1 MSIDSV
7 VKYKTHTMV
16 GPFALAFGGV
26 YAFIGVIG
34 LTMVLAAKPA
44 LQLLTF
50 GKLTSSEIA
59 ELPSISENFLYSLR

>member
-7 VKYKTHTMV
+7 VRYKTHTMA

-34 LTMVLAAKPA
+34 VIMVVAAKPA

-50 GKLTSSEIA
+50 GKLTSSEIN
-59 ELPSISENFLYSLR
+59 ELPSISKDFF